1 MQMHNIT
8 GDVRAKFHLRQNPKE
23 YFPMLE
29 GQIRPSLTL
38 LYYIRF
44 VGLRILRLK
53 NCRMSSQ
60 KAVAAMA
67 TTKLVALAGVSRSST
82 AKKHDF
88 VWSEFLQQPI

>member
-23 YFPMLE
+23 YFPMLG
-29 GQIRPSLTL
+29 GQIRPPLTL

-53 NCRMSSQ
+53 KLKNVKSESS
-60 KAVAAMA
+60 
-67 TTKLVALAGVSRSST
+67 SSNGNNEVGC
-82 AKKHDF
+82 F
-88 VWSEFLQQPI
+88 GWSISVEHR